1 MGVPA
6 RTGAAMTD
14 LFTPTPVAETTLVGL
29 ALTLPECCPRCSGH
43 SAVVGAGRGP
53 HAAAILC
60 LCGRH
65 LGWMSR
71 EGFSFLSETV
81 RRFGRPT
88 SSIQIRRTRGASST
102 SSDADA
108 RRSQPASK

>member
-1 MGVPA
+1 MRAQIDMSSAAPA
-6 RTGAAMTD
+6 AD
-14 LFTPTPVAETTLVGL
+14 DNLVGL
-29 ALTLPECCPRCSGH
+29 AITLPECCPRCSGH

-71 EGFSFLSETV
+71 EAFSFFNETV

-88 SSIQIRRTRGASST
+88 TPIQIRRNRGASSKVVRCRRATVST
-102 SSDADA
+102 SIEM
-108 RRSQPASK
+108 SK

>member
-1 MGVPA
+1 MSA
-6 RTGAAMTD
+6 QIDMSSAA
-14 LFTPTPVAETTLVGL
+14 PLVGL
-29 ALTLPECCPRCSGH
+29 AITLPECCPRCSGH
-43 SAVVGAGRGP
+43 IAVVGAGRGP
-53 HAAAILC
+53 HAAILC

-71 EGFSFLSETV
+71 EAFSFLTEAV

-88 SSIQIRRTRGASST
+88 TPIQIRRNRGTSST

-108 RRSQPASK
+108 RRSPPASK